1 MNSHTPHC
9 ARFVVAD
16 GATLDTPVGAAI
28 NELYLAPET
37 DVVRGLADLARLP
50 PDRSEAVQRRAL
62 ALVTA
67 VRGAKPAGT

>member
-1 MNSHTPHC
+1 MNSNPPRA

-37 DVVRGLADLARLP
+37 EVVRSLADLARL
-50 PDRSEAVQRRAL
+50 AGRA
-62 ALVTA
+62 
-67 VRGAKPAGT
+67 P